1 METYGLES
9 LGIINPSAVYR
20 NLTPAKLVE
29 KALCRGE
36 GKLSATGALCVTTG
50 KYTGRSPDDKFI
62 VDSKG
67 VHDDIAW
74 GKVNVPTTQEV
85 FDAL

>member
-9 LGIINPSAVYR
+9 LGIVNPSAVYR

-50 KYTGRSPDDKFI
+50 KYTGRSP
-62 VDSKG
+62 
-67 VHDDIAW
+67 
-74 GKVNVPTTQEV
+74 TTSLLLTPR
-85 FDAL
+85 ACMTTSPGAR

>member
-9 LGIINPSAVYR
+9 LGIVNPSAVYR

-50 KYTGRSPDDKFI
+50 K
-62 VDSKG
+62 
-67 VHDDIAW
+67 
-74 GKVNVPTTQEV
+74 
-85 FDAL
+85 

>member
-29 KALCRGE
+29 NCAAARV
-36 GKLSATGALCVTTG
+36 S
-50 KYTGRSPDDKFI
+50 
-62 VDSKG
+62 
-67 VHDDIAW
+67 
-74 GKVNVPTTQEV
+74 
-85 FDAL
+85 